1 MKEKCLIINRLIRIL
16 EQVKNKLPDT
26 DMKNIQDFL
35 EHQEWGLAYET
46 FCTQLYEYDIHIP
59 LHLYKEIVE
68 VGKLIQIQS
77 SV

>member
-35 EHQEWGLAYET
+35 G
-46 FCTQLYEYDIHIP
+46 
-59 LHLYKEIVE
+59 
-68 VGKLIQIQS
+68 
-77 SV
+77 